1 MYYTLMKGFLFLL
14 QKILINKDD
23 NIKLPLSDKL
33 TFEEKMQINSKIF
46 YNKSTSFE
54 KEFSRQYYYQFMMTP
69 ENIKPLRSKFT
80 LLQHGLDN
88 IFYSDLTKIECINIF
103 NKLQVMYR
111 GFCKLAFIYKF
122 KKAKLQVSTDLFLND
137 LKQTDKN
144 VMTIFDSNNKYLFTI
159 VDLVN
164 IFYSSLCNAPYFIP
178 SSIPCKNPYNNIP
191 FTKANLYN
199 IYFFLLFNTINVP
212 AIIHN
217 YFMCN
222 FNLRRFQN
230 ENKRLI
236 HEHAIIRYVNNS
248 PPAQLRSSII
258 DMIYEHNRYKKKL
271 RIHHNF
277 PLNKLLEIMRPYLM
291 LYYKSKYSGLRRIN
305 RKYELLLCSKMK
317 EFINYNP
324 KFGQKLKPSEL
335 CLGSSADTFNDLHI
349 KFKLPY
355 EDLDCFNKSHLS
367 TELDLDTSDNDTLD
381 GNDDFDNEEA
391 ELEMSY

>member
-1 MYYTLMKGFLFLL
+1 MKGFLFLL
-14 QKILINKDD
+14 QKFLINKDD

-54 KEFSRQYYYQFMMTP
+54 KEFSRQYYYQFMMTS
-69 ENIKPLRSKFT
+69 EDIKPIRSKFA
-80 LLQHGLDN
+80 LLQHGMDN
-88 IFYSDLTKIECINIF
+88 IFYSDNTKNECINIF
-103 NKLQVMYR
+103 NKLQIMYR

-178 SSIPCKNPYNNIP
+178 SCIPCKNPYNNLP

-212 AIIHN
+212 TIIRN

-222 FNLRRFQN
+222 FNLRRFEN

-248 PPAQLRSSII
+248 PPAQLRASII
-258 DMIYEHNRYKKKL
+258 DMIYEHNRYKK
-271 RIHHNF
+271 
-277 PLNKLLEIMRPYLM
+277 
-291 LYYKSKYSGLRRIN
+291 
-305 RKYELLLCSKMK
+305 
-317 EFINYNP
+317 
-324 KFGQKLKPSEL
+324 
-335 CLGSSADTFNDLHI
+335 
-349 KFKLPY
+349 
-355 EDLDCFNKSHLS
+355 
-367 TELDLDTSDNDTLD
+367 
-381 GNDDFDNEEA
+381 
-391 ELEMSY
+391 

>member
-1 MYYTLMKGFLFLL
+1 
-14 QKILINKDD
+14 
-23 NIKLPLSDKL
+23 
-33 TFEEKMQINSKIF
+33 
-46 YNKSTSFE
+46 
-54 KEFSRQYYYQFMMTP
+54 
-69 ENIKPLRSKFT
+69 
-80 LLQHGLDN
+80 
-88 IFYSDLTKIECINIF
+88 
-103 NKLQVMYR
+103 
-111 GFCKLAFIYKF
+111 
-122 KKAKLQVSTDLFLND
+122 
-137 LKQTDKN
+137 
-144 VMTIFDSNNKYLFTI
+144 
-159 VDLVN
+159 
-164 IFYSSLCNAPYFIP
+164 
-178 SSIPCKNPYNNIP
+178 
-191 FTKANLYN
+191 
-199 IYFFLLFNTINVP
+199 
-212 AIIHN
+212 
-217 YFMCN
+217 MCN
-222 FNLRRFQN
+222 FNLRQFQN

-236 HEHAIIRYVNNS
+236 HEHAITRYVNNS

-355 EDLDCFNKSHLS
+355 EHLDCFNKSHLS
-367 TELDLDTSDNDTLD
+367 TELDLDTSDDDTLD